1 VSAPARSAPG
11 SLPRWLRSDALPW
24 AGLVLALT
32 LVVGLA
38 ALVRYEQLEIETDI
52 EDRAQLYAR
61 VLEDHAARL
70 MGSAELALQT
80 LAPALEAEA
89 STPAHADELLASTVR
104 GLPFLRSLSWLDAE
118 GRVRASSQPG
128 TRGMQLPRAAIT
140 AGPGGLAPL
149 QNARDLAQIARGER
163 APAGVAVLPLTWPL
177 PDQAGMLVALVN
189 ADFIANQQQLTLSG
203 THFDGALLSY
213 DGTLVAATESLRA
226 MPGSRQAGLRLFTT
240 HLPDHEAGVEAGR
253 GLDDVDGLIAWRA
266 VRRVPLVVLVQTPT
280 ATIDTRLAEVRRN
293 VLVGGA
299 LALLLIAALTTLAWR
314 SLRGHELVSADLR
327 QAQGTLAAQ
336 DAFTDRLFEVSP
348 VPMAVQDGRGR
359 FVRVNRAWC
368 EFTGRE
374 AETLLGQ
381 SAIQAMG
388 EEVAAALAP
397 ILGAGALQRGG
408 AAQHETQL
416 RDSRGLWRDVV
427 VRHMAFAGAGG
438 QSGGTI
444 TCLVDVSE
452 FREAERRTREAK
464 EAAER
469 ANAAKGEFIANVSHE
484 LRTPLQS
491 ILGFSELGRDRAAEH
506 SREQQMFSMVHAG
519 GERML
524 TLVEALLDLSQLEAT
539 FGRSEL
545 AVIDLVPT
553 VREVVAELAP
563 LAASRGIRLALPE
576 DQLPLLTHGDAFRL
590 QQVLRN
596 VLANALRFAP
606 PESVIET
613 QWQRQ
618 DEDLVLR
625 VRDHGPGIPPEEL
638 ESIFEPFTQSTRTK
652 DGSGGTG
659 LGLAIC
665 RKIMAAHRGR
675 IIALNAP
682 DGGAVFEIRL
692 PAL

>member
-1 VSAPARSAPG
+1 MAAAPG

-24 AGLVLALT
+24 AGLLLALT
-32 LVVGLA
+32 LVLGLA
-38 ALVRYEQLEIETDI
+38 AFVRYERLEIESDVQG
-52 EDRAQLYAR
+52 RAELYAR
-61 VLEDHAARL
+61 VLEDQTARL
-70 MGSAELALQT
+70 IGGAELALQT
-80 LAPALEAEA
+80 LAPALESE
-89 STPAHADELLASTVR
+89 PAAPPHVDNLLAATVR
-104 GLPFLRSLSWLDAE
+104 GLPFVRSISWLDAE

-128 TRGMQLPRAAIT
+128 ARGWQLPRAAIT

-149 QNARDLAQIARGER
+149 QPARDLAQMARGER

-177 PDQAGMLVALVN
+177 PGDAGLLVALIST
-189 ADFIANQQQLTLSG
+189 DFVANQQQLTLSG
-203 THFDGALLSY
+203 THFDGALLAY
-213 DGTLVAATESLRA
+213 EGTLVAATDQLRA
-226 MPGSRQAGLRLFTT
+226 LPGSRQSQLDLFTR
-240 HLPDHEAGVEAGR
+240 HLPDHESGVEAAR
-253 GLDDVDGLIAWRA
+253 GLDDVDGLLAWRS
-266 VRRVPLVVLVQTPT
+266 VRRAPLVVLVQTPH
-280 ATIDTRLAEVRRN
+280 ATVDVRLAEVRHGA
-293 VLVGGA
+293 LIGGA
-299 LALLLIAALTTLAWR
+299 LALALIAALTTLAWR

-327 QAQGTLAAQ
+327 QARGTLAAQ

-348 VPMAVQDGRGR
+348 VPMAVQDAQGR

-368 EFTGRE
+368 EFTGRD
-374 AETLLGQ
+374 AAALLGQ
-381 SAIQAMG
+381 QATPALG
-388 EEVAAALAP
+388 EDTAAALAP
-397 ILGAGALQRGG
+397 SLGAGLLQRGS

-416 RDSRGLWRDVV
+416 RDGRGLLRDVV
-427 VRHMAFAGAGG
+427 VRHMAFADPGG
-438 QSGGTI
+438 HAGGTI

-464 EAAER
+464 EAAEQ

-491 ILGFSELGRDRAAEH
+491 ILGFSELGCDRAAAN

-553 VREVVAELAP
+553 VRAVVAELAP
-563 LAASRGIRLALPE
+563 LAASRSIQLALPD
-576 DQLPLLTHGDAFRL
+576 DQLPLLVHGDSFRL

-606 PESVIET
+606 AGSVIDT
-613 QWQRQ
+613 CWSRQ
-618 DEDLVLR
+618 GDDLVLR
-625 VRDHGPGIPPEEL
+625 VRDHGPGIPPDEL

-675 IIALNAP
+675 IIAMNAEG
-682 DGGAVFEIRL
+682 GGALFEIRL

>member
-1 VSAPARSAPG
+1 MNAAVRSAPG

-24 AGLVLALT
+24 AGLLLALT
-32 LVVGLA
+32 LVVGLLA
-38 ALVRYEQLEIETDI
+38 FVRYEQFEIESDMS
-52 EDRAQLYAR
+52 DRAQLYAR

-70 MGSAELALQT
+70 MGSTELALQT

-89 STPAHADELLASTVR
+89 ASPAQADELLAATAR
-104 GLPFLRSLSWLDAE
+104 GLPFVRSLSWLDAQ
-118 GRVRASSQPG
+118 GRVVASSQSAA
-128 TRGMQLPRAAIT
+128 RGLSIPRAAVT

-149 QNARDLAQIARGER
+149 QAARDLAQIARGER
-163 APAGVAVLPLTWPL
+163 APTGVAVLPMTWPM
-177 PDQAGMLVALVN
+177 PREAGTLVALINV
-189 ADFIANQQQLTLSG
+189 DFIANQQQLTLAG
-203 THFDGALLSY
+203 THFDAALLSY
-213 DGTLVAATESLRA
+213 DGTLLAATESLQA
-226 MPGSRQAGLRLFTT
+226 LPGSRQSQLRLFTT
-240 HLPDHEAGVEAGR
+240 HLPDHESGVEAGR
-253 GLDDVDGLIAWRA
+253 GLDDTDGLLAWRA

-280 ATIDTRLAEVRRN
+280 ATVDARLAELRRGT
-293 VLVGGA
+293 LIGGA
-299 LALLLIAALTTLAWR
+299 LALTLIAALTTLAWR

-348 VPMAVQDGRGR
+348 VPMAVQDGRGH

-374 AETLLGQ
+374 AVALLGQ
-381 SAIQAMG
+381 PVAPALG
-388 EEVAAALAP
+388 EEAAAALAP
-397 ILGAGALQRGG
+397 ARGAGALQRGG
-408 AAQHETQL
+408 ASQHETLL
-416 RDSRGLWRDVV
+416 RDARGLLRDVV
-427 VRHMAFAGAGG
+427 VRHMAFVDADG
-438 QSGGTI
+438 QPGGTI

-464 EAAER
+464 EAAEQ

-491 ILGFSELGRDRAAEH
+491 ILGFSELGRDRAAAN
-506 SREQQMFSMVHAG
+506 SREQQMFAMVHAG

-545 AVIDLVPT
+545 AVIDLVPA

-563 LAASRGIRLALPE
+563 LASSRGIHLSLPE
-576 DQLPLLTHGDAFRL
+576 DQLPLLMHGDTFRL

-606 PESVIET
+606 ADSVIET

-618 DEDLVLR
+618 GDRLVLR
-625 VRDHGPGIPPEEL
+625 VRDHGPGIPPDEL
-638 ESIFEPFTQSTRTK
+638 ESIFEPFTQSTLTK

-675 IIALNAP
+675 IVAMNAE
-682 DGGAVFEIRL
+682 DGGAVFEISL